1 MSERKLKRGL
11 FVGRFQPYH
20 IGHHAAIK
28 RILNEVDELVIVIG
42 SSKESYTRKDPFTS
56 GERVEM
62 IVCALREEGLNDR
75 CYTIPVED
83 INENALWVSRVLS
96 YCPKFDVVYS
106 NNPLVKELFENIRI
120 EVKKSVSK
128 NGTIEA
134 CKIRETIMKEE
145 PWESYVPKAVA
156 SYLKSINAAKRLRAI
171 VEEEKK
177 Q

>member
-1 MSERKLKRGL
+1 MTKTKRGL

-28 RILNEVDELVIVIG
+28 RILEEVDELVIVIG
-42 SSKESYTRKDPFTS
+42 SSKESYTLKDPFTS

-62 IVCALREEGLNDR
+62 VVCALKKEGLNDR

-106 NNPLVKELFENIRI
+106 NNPLIKELFGGIGI
-120 EVKKSVSK
+120 PVKKSVSK
-128 NGTIEA
+128 NGKIEA
-134 CKIRETIMKEE
+134 YKIREAIMKGKA
-145 PWESYVPKAVA
+145 WEKHVPKAVA
-156 SYLKSINAAKRLRAI
+156 SYLKSIRAAKRLHAI
-171 VEEEKK
+171 VAEEKK

>member
-1 MSERKLKRGL
+1 
-11 FVGRFQPYH
+11 
-20 IGHHAAIK
+20 
-28 RILNEVDELVIVIG
+28 
-42 SSKESYTRKDPFTS
+42 
-56 GERVEM
+56 M